1 MFERSPAKFI
11 PLRSLLLSTTSL
23 TRARAF
29 SLCLSLFYADRRL
42 ILLIGKKF
50 YNGHRKNN
58 IDEKQGGDLLAST
71 ANRLF

>member
-1 MFERSPAKFI
+1 MLERSPAKFI

-23 TRARAF
+23 TRARF
-29 SLCLSLFYADRRL
+29 LSLSLFYADRRL